1 MAGNDNGATAGAQTA
16 DEKKRF
22 RSEIEFPYSDLESA
36 VELAQTINDKE
47 GSSADNE
54 ELAV

>member
-1 MAGNDNGATAGAQTA
+1 MADNDNAGTAASQSA

-36 VELAQTINDKE
+36 VDLAKTVRDKA
-47 GSSADNE
+47 GSA
-54 ELAV
+54 LRAK